1 MNPEKLAKLQ
11 ANANRSKGTP
21 RRVVKKVH
29 RSVAQDDRK
38 LQGALEKLALVPQPY
53 VDEVNMFMEEGTV
66 LNFRQP
72 KVHASVAS
80 NTYAIY
86 GRGQEKDMT
95 ELIPNILS
103 QLGPDSIANLRKL
116 AESYQKTAAGQAA
129 LANQEDDDEVPDLVE
144 SFEEASI
151 EASKEEEK

>member
-1 MNPEKLAKLQ
+1 
-11 ANANRSKGTP
+11 
-21 RRVVKKVH
+21 
-29 RSVAQDDRK
+29 
-38 LQGALEKLALVPQPY
+38 
-53 VDEVNMFMEEGTV
+53 
-66 LNFRQP
+66 
-72 KVHASVAS
+72 
-80 NTYAIY
+80 
-86 GRGQEKDMT
+86 MT

-151 EASKEEEK
+151 EASKEEEN